1 MTDGCLAKNY
11 LPDPPRLWER
21 ARSKCEFFFENI
33 DENGMV
39 FIPYFNKTIPFSK
52 VGELKQMLYKGNVL
66 QYISN
71 ATINTKKM
79 NYSKISQN
87 VGKHR
92 KKSWAT
98 QTDSYTSP
106 NINSLSRHQY
116 SITSNNVN
124 GEIQLPE
131 CIEPKIERSIFPSF
145 SEPIAYT
152 ENAFFPPL
160 NRPIVKP
167 PTDNSNVTPIS
178 PSGNSSVFPITP
190 VNPGINNSVIEGG
203 NLHYRT
209 RGNIC
214 TGESITQCETNPCF
228 PTSTSNVPGSII
240 NLCYPTNIP
249 TFYPRVQRTYA
260 SPTTSWSINN
270 KMIVPAFNQ
279 N

>member
-1 MTDGCLAKNY
+1 MADGCLAKNY

-52 VGELKQMLYKGNVL
+52 VGELRQMLNKGNVL
-66 QYISN
+66 QYLSN
-71 ATINTKKM
+71 ANINTKKM
-79 NYSKISQN
+79 NYSNISQN
-87 VGKHR
+87 VGKQR

-116 SITSNNVN
+116 SITSNNVT

-131 CIEPKIERSIFPSF
+131 CIEPKIERTVFPSF
-145 SEPIAYT
+145 SEPNNPG
-152 ENAFFPPL
+152 NAFFPPL

-167 PTDNSNVTPIS
+167 PTENSSVIPIS
-178 PSGNSSVFPITP
+178 PNGNSSGFPITP
-190 VNPGINNSVIEGG
+190 VNPIINNSVIEGG
-203 NLHYRT
+203 NLHHRT

-214 TGESITQCETNPCF
+214 IGESTTQCEINPCF
-228 PTSTSNVPGSII
+228 PSSASNIPGPII
-240 NLCYPTNIP
+240 TLCYPSNIP
-249 TFYPRVQRTYA
+249 TFYPRVQTTYA
-260 SPTTSWSINN
+260 SPTTSWPINN
-270 KMIVPAFNQ
+270 KFIVPTFNK